1 MNFEAPSDHGIFAL
15 IYNLALKEKV
25 KYIVTGVNSVTE
37 SLAVDSKN
45 ENIIFPFGYLYHDL
59 FHIISI
65 NNKFCL
71 SNELKT
77 FPKISLFKRKIYE
90 ILGIFKTVHIL
101 EYFNYNKIKA
111 INELKQIGWSEYSN
125 KHYESIITRFHQSFI
140 LPVKFGRDKRMWHL
154 SSLIWSGQISRDD
167 ALKKIKEEICEP
179 KILVQDYYFFLKKF
193 NITEDE
199 FEKILKNKN
208 NKFSIYPN
216 RYWLIKFLKRIKKY
230 LANEK

>member
-1 MNFEAPSDHGIFAL
+1 MEEI
-15 IYNLALKEKV
+15 KE
-25 KYIVTGVNSVTE
+25 
-37 SLAVDSKN
+37 
-45 ENIIFPFGYLYHDL
+45 
-59 FHIISI
+59 
-65 NNKFCL
+65 
-71 SNELKT
+71 
-77 FPKISLFKRKIYE
+77 
-90 ILGIFKTVHIL
+90 
-101 EYFNYNKIKA
+101 
-111 INELKQIGWSEYSN
+111 
-125 KHYESIITRFHQSFI
+125 
-140 LPVKFGRDKRMWHL
+140 WHL